1 MADTWVIISKSI
13 SLIVMSLEACH
24 TLPGLFA
31 SWLHSS
37 SPLTL
42 LVQIKLVF
50 PRGGCSEGINSCSV
64 HFMMYKSLESYVK
77 SADRCEE
84 N

>member
-1 MADTWVIISKSI
+1 MVDAQVRISKYL
-13 SLIVMSLEACH
+13 SLIVMISLEVCH

-42 LVQIKLVF
+42 LVQTKLVF
-50 PRGGCSEGINSCSV
+50 PVGGGGCSEGIYSCSV
-64 HFMMYKSLESYVK
+64 HFMMSKRL
-77 SADRCEE
+77 
-84 N
+84 